1 MVSKLFCKRSHRNQR
16 QIYQWRCNK
25 IENILAEI
33 CCRGIKFEGELIAE
47 TQKIRK
53 SLMLQNFYGTFRNH
67 WQDKDKRL
75 LGRISNG
82 KLWFFKTEKPITDG
96 KLKELNPFIDDWE
109 RLHISGHFKQEQ
121 YHMKASI
128 KTSYPTNTTQA
139 HLLRGTHNHG
149 YMRTEFVL
157 STLRQNYFFVKKD
170 HKQVFLL

>member
-1 MVSKLFCKRSHRNQR
+1 MELSET
-16 QIYQWRCNK
+16 IDK
-25 IENILAEI
+25 IKTNHYLVGFLTENFDSL
-33 CCRGIKFEGELIAE
+33 K
-47 TQKIRK
+47 QK
-53 SLMLQNFYGTFRNH
+53 
-67 WQDKDKRL
+67 
-75 LGRISNG
+75 
-82 KLWFFKTEKPITDG
+82 KPIADG
-96 KLKELNPFIDDWE
+96 KLKELNPFIDDWG
-109 RLHISGHFKQEQ
+109 RLHISEHFKQEQ